1 MKVRLSTSYF
11 DWDFDEK
18 NVDVGFILA
27 RNRSPDH
34 YYRTLF
40 SSLLT
45 PDLLAGAA
53 EGPQR
58 AEDAART

>member
-18 NVDVGFILA
+18 NVDVGLS
-27 RNRSPDH
+27 RPHRSPDH

-40 SSLLT
+40 NS
-45 PDLLAGAA
+45 
-53 EGPQR
+53 R
-58 AEDAART
+58 